1 VKFNLPGVAC
11 TSEETSNEYFSSIDL
26 PTHSLAHN
34 HTRLSTGKLLSPSR
48 FFAKYNSDQRL
59 DTAEKERFSKL
70 AFFQTRSP
78 PLTTKKHIR
87 RRKMPE
93 FKKVELFGGAITV
106 DFPAAFGD
114 VRYV

>member
-1 VKFNLPGVAC
+1 VEFNLPGVAC

-26 PTHSLAHN
+26 PTHSLAHC

-70 AFFQTRSP
+70 AFFPDEEPSSDYKQTHQ
-78 PLTTKKHIR
+78 KK
-87 RRKMPE
+87 E
-93 FKKVELFGGAITV
+93 NA
-106 DFPAAFGD
+106 
-114 VRYV
+114 